1 LPESPTREKIR
12 GGENDERPLSVPDDE
27 KPRLRPSPAL
37 WEKLRPL
44 VREKRHA
51 PTPAERALW
60 ERLRRD
66 QVKGAHFRRQHAIER
81 FIVDFYC
88 PEARLVIEID
98 GPIHNYTPAED
109 AIRQEFLESLGLHVL
124 RFGNDEVQAEIERM
138 IQQIEEAVAS

>member
-1 LPESPTREKIR
+1 M
-12 GGENDERPLSVPDDE
+12 PDDD
-27 KPRLRPSPAL
+27 KLRLRPSPAL

-66 QVKGAHFRRQHAIER
+66 QVKGAHFRRQHAIGR

-88 PEARLVIEID
+88 PKARLVIEID
-98 GPIHNYTPAED
+98 GPVHEYTPAED
-109 AIRQEFLESLGLHVL
+109 ALRQEFLESLGLRVL
-124 RFGNDEVQAEIERM
+124 RFTSDEVQAGIERV
-138 IQQIEEAVAS
+138 IRRIEAALMT